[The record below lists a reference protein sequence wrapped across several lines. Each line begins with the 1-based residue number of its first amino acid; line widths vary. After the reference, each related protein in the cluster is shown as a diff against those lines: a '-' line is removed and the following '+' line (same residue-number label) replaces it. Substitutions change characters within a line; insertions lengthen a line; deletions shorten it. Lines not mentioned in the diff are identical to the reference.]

1 MPTPS
6 SRTVENTFV
15 FWLFSGNSIT
25 ISILTW
31 VICLASSRDGVHGIP
46 TRQPEKRLYFFKDLE
61 KLGVW
66 SPTNYDNDEW
76 RFPLQPYKDDSN
88 QKISSTLLF
97 LFAQEQQ
104 TTFEASFNNH
114 VAHCHDRYLKNQ
126 THWVVKLITSSP
138 HVFTNFCT
146 FIYSSVLWI

>member
-1 MPTPS
+1 ML
-6 SRTVENTFV
+6 FV
-15 FWLFSGNSIT
+15 SKGDIIRILAGKKPVGGRILHGNKLCVRNSIT

-46 TRQPEKRLYFFKDLE
+46 TRQPEKRLLYFKDLE

-88 QKISSTLLF
+88 QKISSTF
-97 LFAQEQQ
+97 
-104 TTFEASFNNH
+104 
-114 VAHCHDRYLKNQ
+114 
-126 THWVVKLITSSP
+126 I
-138 HVFTNFCT
+138 VFVC
-146 FIYSSVLWI
+146 SRADHL